1 MLNENNCLGVVRSN
15 PKLHGNLQERSKTN
29 NSNMEIKTF
38 DLNDADVTEENGC
51 WVFRFPG
58 KPETISI
65 GVMKIEDFVKGTQK
79 TIFCYDNQTP
89 VCEPIKLEQRDR
101 QIMVTLKNEIIFFN
115 HIDEAISRLMIKP
128 EEFSIRFGD
137 ENDNPV
143 KEMHADAISKTLK
156 GVGGLIENF
165 AKLFGLPKPKIEVRF
180 NGCIGDMTFFVS
192 YPKVVECLKK

>member
-1 MLNENNCLGVVRSN
+1 MLNESNCLN
-15 PKLHGNLQERSKTN
+15 CAEYKAKLHGNLQKRSQTN
-29 NSNMEIKTF
+29 NSNIKVKTF

-65 GVMKIEDFVKGTQK
+65 GVMKMEDFVKGTQK
-79 TIFCYDNQTP
+79 TTFYYDDQTP

-115 HIDEAISRLMIKP
+115 HFDEAISRLMMKP

-143 KEMHADAISKTLK
+143 KEMHADTISETLK
-156 GVGGLIENF
+156 GVGGLIENV
-165 AKLFGLPKPKIEVRF
+165 AKLLGLPKPKVEVRF
-180 NGCIGDMTFFVS
+180 NGCIGDMTFRIS